1 MREVDV
7 AIVGAGAAGLAAAAA
22 LEGAP
27 LEYVVLEASGR
38 IGGRAHT
45 VAGQG
50 GIPLDLGCG
59 WLHSASRNPLV
70 AIAQGFGL
78 TVDRTRSRWG
88 EQTEGEGFTA
98 EEARA
103 FEAAWEAFF
112 ERLAEG
118 ARTGIDHPASAY
130 LEPDNRFNPLLDAI
144 STYMSGVELD
154 SLSSIDV
161 AAYIATDTE
170 QNWRV
175 REGYGTAV
183 AAFGAGAPV
192 VLGTPVTRIDHSG
205 RRLRLDTP
213 QGNLSARAA
222 IVTVSTAV
230 IARQDLRFTPALPD
244 KVIAAAGLPLGLAD
258 KLHLEVDEP
267 EAFEANGHVFGKLDN
282 VSTCS
287 YHLRPFGRPIVE
299 VYTGGRLAREFSRE
313 GVRAFE
319 AFALEELAGVLGA
332 GVRRTMRAVSHTN
345 WLATPFVHGS
355 YSSALPGHA
364 GDRAVLAAP
373 VDDRLFFAGEATSA
387 NDFSTVHGAYATGIA
402 AGQAVRALLTA

>member
-27 LEYVVLEASGR
+27 LETIVLEAAGR
-38 IGGRAHT
+38 LGGRAHT
-45 VAGQG
+45 IAGPG
-50 GIPLDLGCG
+50 GIPLDLGAG
-59 WLHSASRNPLV
+59 WVHSASRNPL
-70 AIAQGFGL
+70 APIAERLGL
-78 TVDRTRSRWG
+78 SIDRTRSRWG
-88 EQTEGEGFTA
+88 EQTEGEGLSAA
-98 EEARA
+98 EAAA
-103 FEAAWEAFF
+103 FEAAWEGYY
-112 ERLAEG
+112 ERLVEG
-118 ARTGIDHPASAY
+118 ARGRVDEPASAW
-130 LEPDNRFNPLLDAI
+130 LEPDNRFNPLIDAI

-154 SLSSIDV
+154 SVSTFDV
-161 AAYIATDTE
+161 AAYLATDTE
-170 QNWRV
+170 ENWRV
-175 REGYGTAV
+175 REGYGTAI

-192 VLGTPVTRIDHSG
+192 SLETPVTRIDHSG

-213 QGNLSARAA
+213 QGSLFARAA

-230 IARQDLRFTPALPD
+230 IARQDLRFTPSLPD

-267 EAFEANGHVFGKLDN
+267 EAFAANGHVFGKLDT

-299 VYTGGRLAREFSRE
+299 VFAGGRLARELSRE
-313 GVRAFE
+313 GPRAFE
-319 AFALEELAGVLGA
+319 AFALEELAGILGA
-332 GVRRTMRAVSHTN
+332 GVRRTMRAVSHTD
-345 WLATPFVHGS
+345 WLRAPFVHGS
-355 YSSALPGHA
+355 YSCALPGHA

-387 NDFSTVHGAYATGIA
+387 NDFSTVHGAYATGSA
-402 AGQAVRALLTA
+402 AGAAVRALLTA